1 MSDGAGTRMAYLTK
15 TMFVAHRTPEVEIH
29 AGSAQDAAGG
39 RLIYLDALRGL
50 LLVVMAI
57 NHVPN
62 DLHVITDHPFGY
74 MSAAEGFVFL
84 SGLMAGLIYSRRFLR
99 GGAGELQRSCW
110 GRARTV
116 YFFHLVGY
124 IGVFAFVIVHRT
136 WTGEVF
142 PNAPLQMAIHPLRAL
157 LVGPLLLSQPSLL
170 DILPFYCGFMLLCP
184 ILIKAYEVGRRRHV
198 LAISFVVW
206 AAVNWFSPQQPLLNT
221 PTFNSGAFNI
231 FAWQI
236 LFVVGTA
243 FGHAWAR
250 GERLIARPSHATLIL
265 VLAVAAL
272 LFAVRHAWISTP
284 VPANALSWLT
294 NKNNLA
300 PLRLFNT
307 ALIFWLLH
315 AVVARFPRALSW
327 RPFAVLGRESLSVF
341 TIHVLIAVVIMAY
354 PQFFDLSLT
363 TRSLGTVVLLGAMTL
378 TALAASHLRRA
389 QVARE
394 NAAPAKSGLASGNGS
409 DLAGQW
415 QTNDWPNRSAS
426 SSRWINSKKYSGR
439 PSSPKAVAAKM
450 TPSIPGT

>member
-1 MSDGAGTRMAYLTK
+1 
-15 TMFVAHRTPEVEIH
+15 MFVAHRTPEVKIH
-29 AGSAQDAAGG
+29 AGSAENTRGG
-39 RLIYLDALRGL
+39 RLVYLDALRGL

-57 NHVPN
+57 NHIPN

-84 SGLMAGLIYSRRFLR
+84 SGLMAGLVYSRRLAR
-99 GGAGELQRSCW
+99 GGVGDLHRSCW
-110 GRARTV
+110 ARARTV

-124 IGVFAFVIVHRT
+124 IGVFALVTAHRA
-136 WTGEVF
+136 WTGGML
-142 PNAPLQMAIHPLRAL
+142 PNTPLQMATHPLRAL
-157 LVGPLLLSQPSLL
+157 FIGPLLLSQPSLL

-184 ILIKAYEVGRRRHV
+184 VLIRAYEAGQRRRV
-198 LAISFVVW
+198 LAVSFLVW
-206 AAVNWFSPQQPLLNT
+206 AAVNWLSPQQPLLNT

-250 GERLIARPSHATLIL
+250 GERLVVNSSRSVL
-265 VLAVAAL
+265 VPILAVAV
-272 LFAVRHAWISTP
+272 LFFAIRHAWIPSGLSSDT
-284 VPANALSWLT
+284 LSWLT

-315 AVVARFPRALSW
+315 SLIVRYPRALSW
-327 RPFAVLGRESLSVF
+327 RPLALLGRESLPAF
-341 TIHVLIAVVIMAY
+341 TIHVLIAYAITAY
-354 PQFFDLSLT
+354 PQFFDRTPASRL
-363 TRSLGTVVLLGAMTL
+363 LGTCTLLGAMTL
-378 TALAASHLRRA
+378 TALAASRWRLA
-389 QVARE
+389 QAARE
-394 NAAPAKSGLASGNGS
+394 NSAPAKSGLASRDGPA
-409 DLAGQW
+409 LAGQW

-439 PSSPKAVAAKM
+439 PSSLKAVAAKM

>member
-1 MSDGAGTRMAYLTK
+1 
-15 TMFVAHRTPEVEIH
+15 
-29 AGSAQDAAGG
+29 
-39 RLIYLDALRGL
+39 
-50 LLVVMAI
+50 
-57 NHVPN
+57 
-62 DLHVITDHPFGY
+62 

-116 YFFHLVGY
+116 YFFHLIGY
-124 IGVFAFVIVHRT
+124 VGVFALVMVHRA
-136 WTGEVF
+136 WTGEAL

-184 ILIKAYEVGRRRHV
+184 VLIKAYEAGQRRRV
-198 LAISFVVW
+198 LAVSFLVW
-206 AAVNWFSPQQPLLNT
+206 AAVNWFSPQQPLLST

-250 GERLIARPSHATLIL
+250 GEHLIAHSSRSVLVPIL
-265 VLAVAAL
+265 VVAAL
-272 LFAVRHAWISTP
+272 LFAVRHAWISTGL
-284 VPANALSWLT
+284 PANTLSWLT

-307 ALIFWLLH
+307 ALIFWLVH
-315 AVVARFPRALSW
+315 SIAVRFPRALSW
-327 RPFAVLGRESLSVF
+327 RPLALLGRESLPVF
-341 TIHVLIAVVIMAY
+341 TIHVLIAYVIMAY
-354 PQFFDLSLT
+354 PQFFDCTPARRL
-363 TRSLGTVVLLGAMTL
+363 LGTIVLLGAMTL
-378 TALAASHLRRA
+378 TALAASRWRMA
-389 QVARE
+389 Q
-394 NAAPAKSGLASGNGS
+394 APRKNTALDKSGLASRKGPA
-409 DLAGQW
+409 LAGQW

-426 SSRWINSKKYSGR
+426 SSRWINSKKYSDR

-450 TPSIPGT
+450 TPSIPGI